1 MEVHANQITVEGE
14 ADSFFTVISYAM
26 ALEAQTGFSE
36 VRIAEID
43 DSSVVEGEEAETTR
57 VSFSIIIHTITK
69 QD

>member
-1 MEVHANQITVEGE
+1 VLTPENLTELMELANHEL
-14 ADSFFTVISYAM
+14 DSLAQSKIS
-26 ALEAQTGFSE
+26 
-36 VRIAEID
+36 EID